1 MIWKNFV
8 RDLRR
13 TASRLISVSIITLIA
28 VMVYTALS
36 GILFNLDRISEQYL
50 EGQNT
55 ADYWLTGTSLDAG
68 DCRTLAELPGVTGVQ
83 PRIVL
88 DAEERYDSDVTL
100 QLYAVPEDYAI
111 NTPYVVAGTLPDS
124 GREIAVSDQL
134 AHARGL
140 QVGDWYELTVT
151 GTGRQLRL
159 YICGLIKDPECMYLV
174 NATNPA
180 PDLSR

>member
-83 PRIVL
+83 QIAREVQAGKLTPDEITEETLSAHMMTAPLAPDADPDVL
-88 DAEERYDSDVTL
+88 IRTSGEERISNFL
-100 QLYAVPEDYAI
+100 LW
-111 NTPYVVAGTLPDS
+111 
-124 GREIAVSDQL
+124 QL
-134 AHARGL
+134 AYSELVFTDVYWPDYTPDELARNIAAFQQRNRRFGGL
-140 QVGDWYELTVT
+140 DDG
-151 GTGRQLRL
+151 
-159 YICGLIKDPECMYLV
+159 KDEK
-174 NATNPA
+174 
-180 PDLSR
+180 

>member
-68 DCRTLAELPGVTGVQ
+68 DCHTLAELPGVTGVQ

-111 NTPYVVAGTLPDS
+111 NTPYVVAGTLTAD
-124 GREIAVSDQL
+124 GRSRSATSWPMPG
-134 AHARGL
+134 ASRWG
-140 QVGDWYELTVT
+140 T
-151 GTGRQLRL
+151 GTSSPSPEPGGS
-159 YICGLIKDPECMYLV
+159 CGCIS
-174 NATNPA
+174 AG
-180 PDLSR
+180 

>member
-68 DCRTLAELPGVTGVQ
+68 D
-83 PRIVL
+83 
-88 DAEERYDSDVTL
+88 
-100 QLYAVPEDYAI
+100 
-111 NTPYVVAGTLPDS
+111 
-124 GREIAVSDQL
+124 
-134 AHARGL
+134 
-140 QVGDWYELTVT
+140 
-151 GTGRQLRL
+151 
-159 YICGLIKDPECMYLV
+159 
-174 NATNPA
+174 
-180 PDLSR
+180 